1 MRIVK
6 EKRFIEFYKQER
18 YWKEESSI
26 RSWIFE
32 ARFSQWNNAAELK
45 AKYKNA
51 SIVSSK
57 RVVFNIKGNKFRLVA
72 DIEYRLRIIF
82 VVWFGTH
89 DEYEKIDV
97 KTVDYDN

>member
-6 EKRFIEFYKQER
+6 EKTLIEFIKQER
-18 YWKEESSI
+18 YRKAESAI

-57 RVVFNIKGNKFRLVA
+57 RVVFYI
-72 DIEYRLRIIF
+72 
-82 VVWFGTH
+82 
-89 DEYEKIDV
+89 
-97 KTVDYDN
+97 